1 MSNCFLRVLIIK
13 HRTSQNLYHVL
24 YLRRLLLVPL
34 SVVFQIDGEVT
45 EVFNLTS
52 DTEFNSVKSLSV
64 GRVQGKWW
72 LCSSEICSL
81 WTCCW
86 DLCKY
91 IHDRLKDFFENN
103 NNTAVRNYYFV
114 HNSSTSFHLHRII
127 TGWMD
132 KVMQSKSFSRF
143 Y

>member
-1 MSNCFLRVLIIK
+1 MSNCFLQVLIIK
-13 HRTSQNLYHVL
+13 RRTSQNLHYVL

-91 IHDRLKDFFENN
+91 IHVRIKDCFENN
-103 NNTAVRNYYFV
+103 NNTAFRNYYFV
-114 HNSSTSFHLHRII
+114 HNQPLHFIFI
-127 TGWMD
+127 ELSLVGWT
-132 KVMQSKSFSRF
+132 K
-143 Y
+143 